1 MKKAGNPEG
10 PAFEKYHVRRQATIS
25 NVLRIGSFGYK
36 IYSDLDAVIWFCY
49 LVEFASS

>member
-25 NVLRIGSFGYK
+25 NVLRIGSRDERPCDHIFYV
-36 IYSDLDAVIWFCY
+36 L
-49 LVEFASS
+49 